1 VVRATWQHSQ
11 ATTPA
16 GPVDAIA
23 PEIISASRSTDIP
36 AFYTDWLIHRLE
48 AGYVKWTN
56 PFNQQVQ
63 YVSFDRARVFV
74 FWSKNPEPLLRRLD
88 EIDRRGLAYYFQF
101 TVNDYE
107 REKLEPAVP
116 PLSRRLSTFRELS
129 KHIGRERTI
138 WRFDPLI
145 LADDL
150 TVVELLNR
158 IRRVG
163 DLLARYTDRLVFSF
177 ADIAPYKKV
186 QNNLTRE
193 GFRFREFAQDEVAQA
208 AEGIASLCK
217 GWGIQAFTC
226 AERVDLDR
234 YGISHNKCVDDD
246 LILRITDSDP
256 ELRRLFGRPAT
267 VQGSLLAGTA
277 PPAKSIKDKGQREEC
292 SCVVS
297 KDIGQYNTCGHLCV
311 YCYANTSEKAISR
324 ARERA
329 KLGCESISGE

>member
-1 VVRATWQHSQ
+1 VVRATWQHSL
-11 ATTPA
+11 ARTPA

-36 AFYTDWLIHRLE
+36 AFYTDWLVNRLN

-56 PFNQQVQ
+56 PFNQQAQ

-116 PLSRRLSTFRELS
+116 PLSRRFATFRELS
-129 KHIGRERTI
+129 ERIGRERAI

-145 LADDL
+145 LAHDL
-150 TVVELLNR
+150 TVVEVLNR

-163 DLLARYTDRLVFSF
+163 DTLARYTNRLVFSF
-177 ADIAPYKKV
+177 ADIDPYRKV
-186 QNNLTRE
+186 QSTLERA
-193 GFRFREFAQDEVAQA
+193 GLRFRNFTSDETAQA
-208 AEGIASLCK
+208 AEGIASLCRD
-217 GWGIQAFTC
+217 WGIQAFTC
-226 AERVDLDR
+226 AERVDLER
-234 YGISHNKCVDDD
+234 YGIGHNKCIDDD
-246 LILRITDSDP
+246 LILKITSNAPD
-256 ELRRLFGRPAT
+256 LRQLLGRPEALQT
-267 VQGSLLAGTA
+267 SLLSDSAA
-277 PPAKSIKDKGQREEC
+277 ALKNIKDKGQREEC
-292 SCVVS
+292 GCVIS

-311 YCYANTSEKAISR
+311 YCYANTSEKAVSR

-329 KLGCESISGE
+329 RLGCESISGE

>member
-1 VVRATWQHSQ
+1 MQTREGTVRASS
-11 ATTPA
+11 
-16 GPVDAIA
+16 

-36 AFYTDWLIHRLE
+36 AFYTDWLVNRLD

-56 PFNQQVQ
+56 PFNQQPQ

-116 PLSRRLSTFRELS
+116 ALSKRLATFRELS
-129 KHIGRERTI
+129 HRIGRERVI

-150 TVVELLNR
+150 TVAQLLDR
-158 IRRVG
+158 IRHVG
-163 DLLARYTDRLVFSF
+163 DNLAGYTDRLVFSF
-177 ADIAPYKKV
+177 ADIGPYKKV
-186 QNNLTRE
+186 QSNLARA
-193 GFRFREFAQDEVAQA
+193 GFRFRDFTSDETAQA
-208 AEGIASLCK
+208 AEGIASLCR

-226 AERVDLDR
+226 AERIDLKR
-234 YGISHNKCVDDD
+234 YGIGHNKCIDDA
-246 LILRITDSDP
+246 LILKITSNSPD
-256 ELRRLFGRPAT
+256 LRQLLGRPEA
-267 VQGSLLAGTA
+267 VQVSLLGDSVAA
-277 PPAKSIKDKGQREEC
+277 AKNIKDKGQREEC
-292 SCVVS
+292 GCVIS

-311 YCYANTSEKAISR
+311 YCYANTSEKAVSR